1 MVRVAVVGAGYW
13 GPNLIRNFVQLDRAF
28 IKVVCDLDK
37 EKLKKIKS
45 LYPAIETT
53 TDYDGLLKREDIDAV
68 AVATSPSTHYSLV
81 KKALD
86 AGKHVLVEKPFTLES
101 RHGEELIALAKKK
114 KLVLMVGHTFEY
126 TPAVNKLKDLIE
138 SGELGD
144 VYYVYIHRLN
154 LGLFQKDTNVVWDL
168 APHDISIL
176 LYILGETPASV
187 SATGASHV
195 VKGVEDVAFLTI
207 KFGNG
212 RLGHIHVSW
221 LDPSKIRKTVV
232 VGSKKMV
239 VYDDVEPLE
248 KIKIYDKG
256 VKKHD
261 DYKTFG
267 EFQLSYNYG
276 DIHIPKLS
284 TAEPLGI
291 ECGHFLECIKEGKT
305 PRSSGEVGLNV
316 VKVLEAA
323 EESIKNNGR
332 EVKL

>member
-1 MVRVAVVGAGYW
+1 MVNVAVVGAGYW
-13 GPNLIRNFVQLDRAF
+13 GPNLIRNFVQLDGASL
-28 IKVVCDLDK
+28 KAVCDLD
-37 EKLKKIKS
+37 EGKLKKIKS
-45 LYPAIETT
+45 LYPAVDAV
-53 TDYDGLLKREDIDAV
+53 TDYDALLKRKDIDAV
-68 AVATSPSTHYSLV
+68 AIATSPSTHYPLV
-81 KKALD
+81 KKALE

-101 RHGEELIALAKKK
+101 KHGEELIALAKGK

-126 TPAVNKLKDLIE
+126 TPAVNKLKGLIT
-138 SGELGD
+138 SGELGEI
-144 VYYVYIHRLN
+144 YYVYIHRLN

-176 LYILGETPASV
+176 LYILGEKPVSV

-248 KIKIYDKG
+248 KIKIFDKG

-291 ECGHFLECIKEGKT
+291 ECSHFIECVKEGKT

-316 VKVLEAA
+316 VRVLEAA
-323 EESIKNNGR
+323 EKSIKNNGT
-332 EVKL
+332 EVRL